1 MAKKSAPVTP
11 LQKALDT
18 LYTISGAPPID
29 VDNIINDLLKN
40 TEKNLANQVD
50 WISAINALSN
60 DTTNKEAN
68 ELIKYISSSDFV
80 SSSSH
85 MERINKYRDFIM
97 IIKKVPIIKKILKLY
112 TSNILAPD
120 DVTKI
125 SLRTIPKDATIDRT
139 SEEYISLET
148 KIDNI
153 LDKIGFEKELYNLI
167 FKTLL
172 YGDTFIEIVSS
183 KQRLL
188 QTIYNLQ
195 IPFNDKSIKLNES
208 LNRND
213 DISVINFSS
222 DNTESNILFQ
232 AQIEWAQ
239 PLQKQI
245 SESVNFSYKIFNEC
259 IKYYNINESNFSRNL
274 GIIKHI
280 SNELFDDSTFID
292 NVKKFKIFNE
302 SAITFNKDINTTASN
317 SSPMGIGNQVI
328 DRQFSLDYLPIQTT
342 MSSVSIKV
350 HAPDKIIVLKDE
362 DIEYGFLYISS
373 SIDKVKTQGGI
384 GSAASSGGQTSQSF
398 VSNSNFLNNHTAG
411 MGLNPSG
418 MEAFG
423 GSSSNKFIGDQ
434 SKAITTKIA
443 TFIQKKFEEYGG
455 NVNIDNMSSSLQLL
469 ISDILNKGSNKVYI
483 RYIPP
488 LNMQQFKIEGTGLNA
503 PYGEGIVEDLLFRA
517 KLLLADDI
525 NSILTKLTSSGKRM
539 VWKVAANTH
548 QQAANRIQQL
558 SRAATKRTVS
568 IDNYIDTMA
577 SVISPHENIF
587 VAKINGEDQVDID
600 TLDLGSYQETTDPN
614 MYYVKQLITGAE
626 IPPAHLGY
634 EEWTSGKNTL
644 SAENVVFAQSIIGYQ
659 KEFSESITSLIQKIY
674 LAIFSHTNEYYSGYK
689 DLIIALN
696 APRGISLATYAE
708 YAQNLDTIVNTLNDL
723 EIPKEYIINTFWPEL
738 YDITIKTKKI
748 LEKLSGN
755 TKGSNA
761 DSSGDS
767 GGDGGMD
774 MGGMGD
780 LDMGNLDMDGGGGGS
795 AEGGGPDTGLPGL
808 GGLDMSGG
816 APSGGGGMPPV

>member
-1 MAKKSAPVTP
+1 MAKKTAPVTP

-29 VDNIINDLLKN
+29 VDNIIDNLLKN

-50 WISAINALSN
+50 WMTAINALSN
-60 DTTNKEAN
+60 DTTNKEASD
-68 ELIKYISSSDFV
+68 LIKYISSSDFV
-80 SSSSH
+80 SSGNH
-85 MERINKYRDFIM
+85 MERLNKYRDFITV
-97 IIKKVPIIKKILKLY
+97 IKKVPIIKKILKLY
-112 TSNILAPD
+112 TSNILSPD

-139 SEEYISLET
+139 SDEYISLET
-148 KIDNI
+148 KVDNI
-153 LDKIGFEKELYNLI
+153 LDKINFEKELYNLI

-172 YGDTFIEIVSS
+172 YGDTFVEIVSS

-195 IPFNDKSIKLNES
+195 IPFNDKSIKLNEAI
-208 LNRND
+208 NKND
-213 DISVINFSS
+213 DISVINFSP
-222 DNTESNILFQ
+222 DNNEANILFQ
-232 AQIEWAQ
+232 AQIEWVQ

-245 SESVNFSYKIFNEC
+245 VESNNFGHKIFNEC
-259 IKYYNINESNFSRNL
+259 LKYYNITESNYSKNL
-274 GIIKHI
+274 GTIKHI
-280 SNELFDDSTFID
+280 CNEIFNDASVVDSL
-292 NVKKFKIFNE
+292 KKFRIFNE
-302 SAITFNKDINTTASN
+302 TSFTFDKTTNNNIINNNIA
-317 SSPMGIGNQVI
+317 
-328 DRQFSLDYLPIQTT
+328 DKQFSLDYLPIQTT

-350 HAPDKIIVLKDE
+350 HSPDKIIVLKDD
-362 DIEYGFLYISS
+362 DIEYGYLYLSS
-373 SIDKVKTQGGI
+373 SIDKVKMQGGA
-384 GSAASSGGQTSQSF
+384 GSTMSSGGQLSQSF
-398 VSNSNFLNNHTAG
+398 ISNSNFLNNHSAG
-411 MGLNPSG
+411 MGMNPSG
-418 MEAFG
+418 LEAFG
-423 GSSSNKFIGDQ
+423 GSSANKMMGDQ
-434 SKAITTKIA
+434 SRAITAKIA
-443 TFIQKKFEEYGG
+443 TFIRKKFEEYGG
-455 NVNIDNMSSSLQLL
+455 GVNIDNMSSNLQLL
-469 ISDILNKGSNKVYI
+469 ISDILNKGSNQIYI

-525 NSILTKLTSSGKRM
+525 NSILTRLTASGKRM

-587 VAKINGEDQVDID
+587 IAKVNGEDQVDID
-600 TLDLGSYQETTDPN
+600 TVDLGSYQESTDPN

-626 IPPAHLGY
+626 IPPAHLGF

-755 TKGSNA
+755 TKNA
-761 DSSGDS
+761 GGDNSGDS
-767 GGDGGMD
+767 GGGGGGMD
-774 MGGMGD
+774 MGGMGNM
-780 LDMGNLDMDGGGGGS
+780 DMGGGGGAPS
-795 AEGGGPDTGLPGL
+795 GGEPDTGLPGL
-808 GGLDMSGG
+808 SDLDMGGG
-816 APSGGGGMPPV
+816 APSGGGGGIPPA